1 MTAGNAQ
8 GEDGAGDRGLTGLLA
23 DLAALA
29 EGRDRVSLDEVLAT
43 IGTRGFG
50 PPIVVLALILILP
63 MGMVPG
69 MPGAVALTL
78 AAIAVQLGL
87 GGRRLRPPRRLREAR
102 IAARHLRAVV
112 RRLGPLARWSGRVL
126 RPRWR
131 RLAATRLAALLLA
144 VALLA
149 TAAVVFVLG
158 FIPGL
163 PFALAWPLLLI
174 GLGLTARDGLAVAIG
189 LALYLPAGLVLIRV
203 IGAAQA
209 G

>member
-1 MTAGNAQ
+1 MTKRQ
-8 GEDGAGDRGLTGLLA
+8 TRPEDATGDSGLSGLLA

-29 EGRDRVSLDEVLAT
+29 EGRERVSLDALLAT

-50 PPIVVLALILILP
+50 PPIVVLALLLILP
-63 MGMVPG
+63 VGMVPG

-87 GGRRLRPPRRLREAR
+87 GRRCLRPPRRLREAR
-102 IAARHLRAVV
+102 IAARHLRAVIG
-112 RRLGPLARWSGRVL
+112 RLRPLARRSERVL
-126 RPRWR
+126 RPRLP
-131 RLAATRLAALLLA
+131 RLTASRLAALTLA
-144 VALLA
+144 AALLA

-163 PFALAWPLLLI
+163 PFMLAWPLLLI